1 MGWNKHAAAIYAR
14 QHAGS
19 TSQRRCA
26 AFTRRAINAGG
37 IDIGQTLHAKEYGRL
52 LSNAGFT
59 VIGTGEAPQE
69 GDVVVIQPY
78 RGGNES
84 GHMAIYDGQHWYSDF
99 RQRDMWGGPGYRS
112 AQPAYKIYR
121 KH

>member
-1 MGWNKHAAAIYAR
+1 MGWNKHTAAVYIR
-14 QHAGS
+14 QHA
-19 TSQRRCA
+19 TSSSQGRCA

-37 IDIGQTLHAKEYGRL
+37 VNIGQTLHAKDYGRL

-59 VIGTGEAPQE
+59 VIGTGEMLQE

-78 RGGNES
+78 PGGNES
-84 GHMAIYDGQHWYSDF
+84 GHMAMYDGQNWYFDF

-112 AQPAYKIYR
+112 ARPAYKIYR
-121 KH
+121 RR